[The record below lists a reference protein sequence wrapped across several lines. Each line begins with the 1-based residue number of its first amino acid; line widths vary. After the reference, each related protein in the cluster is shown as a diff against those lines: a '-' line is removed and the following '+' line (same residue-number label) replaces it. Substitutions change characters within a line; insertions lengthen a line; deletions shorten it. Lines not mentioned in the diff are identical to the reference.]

1 MTLPL
6 VSIIVLNYNGKH
18 FLDDNLSSLMKQSYT
33 RLEVILVDNAS
44 EDGSVEYVQKMFP
57 KVKIVVNDKNTGFP
71 ANNLGIQASTAD
83 YIMLLNN
90 DTVVD
95 HHMVEESVKEL
106 VKNDEIGM
114 GAVKIL
120 SMGQA
125 NILDSIGINIYPD
138 GMSRQRGRL
147 EKDTGQYDRVEDILI
162 PSGCGGFYKKE
173 MLDEIGLL
181 DEDFFAYCEDTDLGF
196 RGRLAG
202 WKTISIPSARV
213 YHHYSGSF
221 KKVSS
226 FKAFLVERNHLWFA
240 VKCFPA
246 TMLLTLPFYTFY
258 RFAVQ
263 IYAIVTGQGMG
274 GKFVEEQSSLSLV
287 GILVRAY
294 CSAFAKLPA
303 MLKKRKA
310 IQKSRKVT
318 TREVKQW
325 FKKHRITARDL
336 TMTG

>member
-1 MTLPL
+1 MTLPR
-6 VSIIVLNYNGKH
+6 VSIIVLNFNGKH

-33 RLEVILVDNAS
+33 PLEVILVDNAS
-44 EDGSVEYVQKMFP
+44 KDGSVEYVQEYFP
-57 KVKIVVNDKNTGFP
+57 EVKILVNDKNTGFP
-71 ANNLGIQASTAD
+71 ANNLGIQSSTGD

-95 HHMVEESVKEL
+95 PHMVEESVKEL
-106 VKNDEIGM
+106 VKDDQIGM

-120 SMGQA
+120 SMGQL

-147 EKDTGQYDRVEDILI
+147 EEDTGQYDRVEELLI
-162 PSGCGGFYKKE
+162 PSGCAAFYKKD
-173 MLDEIGLL
+173 MLNEVGLL

-221 KKVSS
+221 SKVSP

-240 VKCFPA
+240 IKCFPI

-263 IYAIVTGQGMG
+263 IYAVVRGKGMG
-274 GKFVEEQSSLSLV
+274 GKFVKEQSSFALI

-294 CSAFAKLPA
+294 CSAFAKLPT
-303 MLKKRKA
+303 MLKKRKV
-310 IQKSRKVT
+310 IQKNRKVT
-318 TREVKQW
+318 TREVKDW

>member
-1 MTLPL
+1 MTSPL
-6 VSIIVLNYNGKH
+6 VSIIVLNFNGKH
-18 FLDDNLSSLMKQSYT
+18 FLDENLSSLMNQTYT
-33 RLEVILVDNAS
+33 PLEVILVDNAS
-44 EDGSVEYVQKMFP
+44 EDGSIEYVQEHFP
-57 KVKIVVNDKNTGFP
+57 KVRIVVNGKNTGFP
-71 ANNLGIQASTAD
+71 ANNLGIQASTGD

-95 HHMVEESVKEL
+95 SHMVEESVKEL
-106 VKNDEIGM
+106 VKDNQIGM

-147 EKDTGQYDRVEDILI
+147 EEDIGQYDRVEELLI
-162 PSGCGGFYKKE
+162 PSGCAAFYKKE
-173 MLDEIGLL
+173 MLNEVGLL

-221 KKVSS
+221 NKVSP

-240 VKCFPA
+240 IKCFPP
-246 TMLLTLPFYTFY
+246 TMLLALPFYTFY

-263 IYAIVTGQGMG
+263 IYALLTGQGMG
-274 GKFVEEQSSLSLV
+274 GKFVEEQSSLALIA
-287 GILVRAY
+287 ILVRAY
-294 CSAFAKLPA
+294 CSAFAKLPT
-303 MLKKRKA
+303 MLKKRKT
-310 IQKSRKVT
+310 IQRSRKVT
-318 TREVKQW
+318 TREIKAW
-325 FKKHRITARDL
+325 FKKYRITAKDL